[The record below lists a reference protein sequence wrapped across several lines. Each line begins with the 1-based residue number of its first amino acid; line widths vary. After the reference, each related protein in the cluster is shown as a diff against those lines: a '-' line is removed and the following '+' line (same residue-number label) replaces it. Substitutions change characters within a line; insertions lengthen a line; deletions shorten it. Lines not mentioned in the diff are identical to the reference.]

1 MDYRTLTKATSD
13 GFANQPRKQ
22 EKKANEE
29 NMTFKPVCFGRCK
42 HKAKVPVKPSKLSE
56 FSTNLKVRQNSQ
68 GKTNVCRYD

>member
-29 NMTFKPVCFGRCK
+29 NMTMANFQTCLLWPM
-42 HKAKVPVKPSKLSE
+42 
-56 FSTNLKVRQNSQ
+56 
-68 GKTNVCRYD
+68 